1 MAWTDSLVQL
11 PALGDPYG
19 SERDAI
25 AALLATPTAP
35 PLHATARAAAERW
48 IRAVRATPPGVLSAQ
63 NLLATFPLASAE
75 GVALLRLA
83 EALLRAPDPETQ
95 SWLIAEKLAA
105 FRSAAPSAAGEGLV
119 ARVLAGAL
127 RIAGQVS
134 APVDLRSTDA
144 PGIREWLARSTL
156 RPLVI
161 EGIRRFGEQFVFAA
175 TIEEALER
183 ATHRPD
189 VRVTHSFDMLGE
201 GARTADDAERSF
213 AGYRTAIESLAAT
226 GKTGHFSQRDGISIK
241 LSAIHPRF
249 ETAQLARVEGELY
262 EKLRALALQA
272 CDADINFTIDA
283 EESERL
289 VLHVA
294 LLERLMHEPR
304 LAGWE
309 GLGLAVQAYQTR
321 AAATIDYLL
330 ARIADL
336 KRPLAIRLTKGAYWD
351 AEIKRAQELGMPG
364 FPVFTRKWATDVS
377 YAAIAQRL
385 LTADVPVFPQFA
397 THNALTAAWVCAV
410 ADAAAPKKRF
420 EFQRLHGMGEAFFRA
435 VLAERPNAAV
445 RIYAPVGSFRD
456 LLAYLVRR
464 LLENGANSSFVH
476 QIADEGTPID
486 ALLVDPF
493 EQARK
498 EAAAEPPL
506 ATGAKLFPAR
516 RNSAGRDL
524 AEPRTLAALAAAVN
538 SPLEGE
544 SAAPL
549 IAGLARPGGSARAVV
564 NPARLG
570 ETVGTVIDATGA
582 EVDAAIAAAAAA
594 RPAWDAR
601 GVAARAE
608 LLERA
613 ADAYER
619 EHDAL
624 VQLLVREAGKTY
636 LDSHLEVREAVD
648 FLRYY
653 AASARTTL
661 ARRTLPGPVGE
672 SNELDLH
679 GRGVFVCISPWNF
692 PLAIFTGQVAA
703 ALVAGNAVI
712 AKPAEQ
718 TPLVAHRAVKLM
730 HASGIPLDAL
740 QLVPGPGETVGR
752 RLTGDPRVAGVAFTG
767 STETARAINRA
778 LAARD
783 APLAALVAETGGQNA
798 MIVDSTALPEQVT
811 DAVISSAFRSC
822 GQRCSA
828 LRVLYVQQEIA
839 DAVLAMIA
847 GAMRELRI
855 GDPRDPAIDVGP
867 VIDAAA
873 LEALRAHRDWLR
885 ANAKKLHECELP
897 AGLDGHYF
905 APIAYEIE
913 SMRQLE
919 RENFG
924 PILHVV
930 RFDKRALDRVLDEIN
945 GSGYGL
951 TMGLHTRLDARV
963 EHVRSRARAGNLY
976 VNRNIIGAVVESQ
989 PFGGE
994 GLSGTGPKAGGP
1006 HYLLRF
1012 VTERTVTI
1020 NTAAA
1025 GGNVELAAGLLA
1037 RSG

>member
-25 AALLATPTAP
+25 AALLATPTDPA
-35 PLHATARAAAERW
+35 LHATARAAAERW

-63 NLLATFPLASAE
+63 NLLATFPLASTE

-105 FRSAAPSAAGEGLV
+105 FRGAAPSAAGEGLV

-144 PGIREWLARSTL
+144 PGIRDWLARSTL

-175 TIEEALER
+175 TLEDALER

-201 GARTADDAERSF
+201 GARTAADAERSF
-213 AGYRTAIESLAAT
+213 AGYRAAIESLAAT

-249 ETAQLARVEGELY
+249 ETAQLERVEGELY

-294 LLERLMHEPR
+294 LLERLMREPR

-321 AAATIDYLL
+321 ALATIDHLL
-330 ARIADL
+330 AKIAQL

-377 YAAIAQRL
+377 YAVIAQRL

-410 ADAAAPKKRF
+410 ADAVAPKKRF

-435 VLAERPNAAV
+435 LLAERPTAAV

-493 EQARK
+493 ERARK

-538 SPLEGE
+538 SPLAGEG
-544 SAAPL
+544 AAPL
-549 IAGLARPGGSARAVV
+549 IAGLARSSGGARPVV

-570 ETVGTVIDATGA
+570 ETVGTVIDASDA
-582 EVDAAIAAAAAA
+582 EVDAAVAAAVAAQ
-594 RPAWDAR
+594 PAWDAR

-624 VQLLVREAGKTY
+624 VRLLVREAGRTY

-672 SNELDLH
+672 SNELHLH

-692 PLAIFTGQVAA
+692 PLAIFTGQIAA
-703 ALVAGNAVI
+703 ALAAGNAVI

-730 HASGIPLDAL
+730 HAAGIPIDVL
-740 QLVPGPGETVGR
+740 QLALGPGETVGR
-752 RLTGDPRVAGVAFTG
+752 RLTSNPRIAGVAFTG
-767 STETARAINRA
+767 STDTARAINRA

-783 APLAALVAETGGQNA
+783 APPAALVAETGGQNA

-828 LRVLYVQQEIA
+828 LRVLYVQHEIA
-839 DAVLAMIA
+839 DAVLAMIS

-855 GDPRDPAIDVGP
+855 GDARDPATDVGP

-873 LEALRAHRDWLR
+873 LDALRAHRDWLR

-897 AGLDGHYF
+897 AGLEGHYF
-905 APIAYEIE
+905 APIAYEIG
-913 SMRQLE
+913 SMGQLE

-963 EHVRSRARAGNLY
+963 EHVRARARAGNLY

-1025 GGNVELAAGLLA
+1025 GGNVELAAGLVA

>member
-1 MAWTDSLVQL
+1 MAWTDRLVQL

-25 AALLATPTAP
+25 AALLATPTDPA
-35 PLHATARAAAERW
+35 LHVAARETAARW
-48 IRAVRATPPGVLSAQ
+48 IRAVRATPPGALSAQ

-105 FRSAAPSAAGEGLV
+105 FRGAAPAAAGDGLV

-127 RIAGQVS
+127 RVAGQVS
-134 APVDLRSTDA
+134 APVDLRSSDA
-144 PGIREWLARSTL
+144 SGIREWLARSTL

-175 TIEEALER
+175 TLGEALER

-201 GARTADDAERSF
+201 GARTAADADRSF
-213 AGYRTAIESLAAT
+213 AAYRAAIESLAAT
-226 GKTGHFSQRDGISIK
+226 GKTGHFSRRDGISIK

-249 ETAQLARVEGELY
+249 ETAQLERVEGELY
-262 EKLRALALQA
+262 ERLRALALQA

-289 VLHVA
+289 VLQVA
-294 LLERLMHEPR
+294 LVERLMREPR

-309 GLGLAVQAYQTR
+309 GLGLAVQTYQTR
-321 AAATIDYLL
+321 AAATVEYLL
-330 ARIADL
+330 ARIAEL

-364 FPVFTRKWATDVS
+364 FPVFTRKWGTDVS
-377 YAAIAQRL
+377 YAVIAQRL
-385 LTADVPVFPQFA
+385 LTADAPVFPQFA
-397 THNALTAAWVCAV
+397 THNALTAAWVCAL
-410 ADAAAPKKRF
+410 ADAIAPKKRF
-420 EFQRLHGMGEAFFRA
+420 EFQRLHGMGEAFFRTI
-435 VLAERPNAAV
+435 LAERPAAAV
-445 RIYAPVGSFRD
+445 RVYAPVGSFRD

-476 QIADEGTPID
+476 QIADEATPID
-486 ALLVDPF
+486 TLLVDPF
-493 EQARK
+493 EQARN
-498 EAAAEPPL
+498 EAEAEPPL
-506 ATGAKLFPAR
+506 ATGARLFPGR

-524 AEPRTLAALAAAVN
+524 ADPRTLAALAAAVN
-538 SPLEGE
+538 APLEGE

-549 IAGLARPGGSARAVV
+549 VAGLARPSGAARAVV
-564 NPARLG
+564 DPARLG
-570 ETVGTVIDATGA
+570 EVVGTAIDATDA
-582 EVDAAIAAAAAA
+582 EVDAAVAAAVAAQ
-594 RPAWDAR
+594 PAWDAR
-601 GVAARAE
+601 GVAVRAE

-613 ADAYER
+613 ADAYEA

-624 VQLLVREAGKTY
+624 VRLLVREAGKTY

-653 AASARTTL
+653 AASARTVL
-661 ARRTLPGPVGE
+661 ARRKLPGPVGE
-672 SNELDLH
+672 SNALDLH
-679 GRGVFVCISPWNF
+679 GRGAFVCISPWNF
-692 PLAIFTGQVAA
+692 PLAIFTGQIAA
-703 ALVAGNAVI
+703 ALVAGNTVL

-718 TPLVAHRAVKLM
+718 TPLVAHRAVALM
-730 HASGIPLDAL
+730 HAAGIPRDAL
-740 QLVPGPGETVGR
+740 QLLPGPGETVGR
-752 RLTGDPRVAGVAFTG
+752 RLTSDARIAGVAFTG

-783 APLAALVAETGGQNA
+783 APLAALIAETGGQNA

-828 LRVLYVQQEIA
+828 LRVLYVQHEIA

-855 GDPRDPAIDVGP
+855 GDPRDPAVDVGP

-873 LEALRAHRDWLR
+873 LAALRAHRDWLR
-885 ANAKKLHECELP
+885 AHAKPLYECELP
-897 AGLDGHYF
+897 AGLEGHYF

-930 RFDKRALDRVLDEIN
+930 RFDKRALDRVIDEIN

-963 EHVRSRARAGNLY
+963 EHVRTRARVGNLY

-1025 GGNVELAAGLLA
+1025 GGNVELAAGLLT

>member
-1 MAWTDSLVQL
+1 MAWTDRLVQL
-11 PALGDPYG
+11 PELGDPYR

-25 AALLATPTAP
+25 AALLAPPTDPA
-35 PLHATARAAAERW
+35 LHATAREAARRW
-48 IRAVRATPPGVLSAQ
+48 ILAVRATPPGALSAQ
-63 NLLATFPLASAE
+63 NLLAAFPLASTE

-105 FRSAAPSAAGEGLV
+105 FRGATPSAAGEGLV

-134 APVDLRSTDA
+134 APVDLRAADTQ
-144 PGIREWLARSTL
+144 GIRDWLARSAL

-175 TIEEALER
+175 TLEEALER
-183 ATHRPD
+183 ATHRSD

-201 GARTADDAERSF
+201 GARTVADADRSF
-213 AGYRTAIESLAAT
+213 AAYRAAIESLAAT
-226 GKTGHFSQRDGISIK
+226 GKIGHYSQRDGISIK

-249 ETAQLARVEGELY
+249 ETAQLERVETELY
-262 EKLRALALQA
+262 EKLRTLAQAA

-294 LLERLMHEPR
+294 LLERLMREPR

-330 ARIADL
+330 ARIAEL

-377 YAAIAQRL
+377 YALIAQRL
-385 LTADVPVFPQFA
+385 LTADAPVFPQFA
-397 THNALTAAWVCAV
+397 THNALTVAWVSAV
-410 ADAAAPKKRF
+410 ADAVAPKRRF
-420 EFQRLHGMGEAFFRA
+420 EFQRLHGMGEALFRA
-435 VLAERPNAAV
+435 VLAERPTAAV

-486 ALLVDPF
+486 ALLADPF
-493 EQARK
+493 EQARR
-498 EAAAEPPL
+498 EAAAEAPL
-506 ATGAKLFPAR
+506 ATGSTLFPSR

-524 AEPRTLAALAAAVN
+524 TEPRTLAALAAAVN
-538 SPLEGE
+538 APLEGE
-544 SAAPL
+544 RAVPL
-549 IAGLARPGGSARAVV
+549 ILGIARPSGTTRPVV

-570 ETVGTVIDATGA
+570 ETVGTAIDASDA
-582 EVDAAIAAAAAA
+582 EVDAAIAAAVAAQS
-594 RPAWDAR
+594 AWDAR
-601 GVAARAE
+601 GVAARAA

-624 VQLLVREAGKTY
+624 VRLLVREAGKTY

-648 FLRYY
+648 LLRYY
-653 AASARTTL
+653 AVSARAAL

-692 PLAIFTGQVAA
+692 PLAIFTGQIAA
-703 ALVAGNAVI
+703 ALVAGNTVI

-718 TPLVAHRAVKLM
+718 TPLVAHRAVTLM
-730 HASGIPLDAL
+730 HAAGIPLEAL
-740 QLVPGPGETVGR
+740 QLAPGPGETVGR

-767 STETARAINRA
+767 STETACAINRT

-783 APLAALVAETGGQNA
+783 APLATLIAETGGQNA

-811 DAVISSAFRSC
+811 DAVIASSFRSC
-822 GQRCSA
+822 GQRCSS
-828 LRVLYVQQEIA
+828 LRVLYVQHEIA
-839 DAVLAMIA
+839 DGVLAMIC

-873 LEALRAHRDWLR
+873 LDALLRHRDWLR

-897 AGLDGHYF
+897 ADLEGHFF
-905 APIAYEIE
+905 APVAYEIE
-913 SMRQLE
+913 SIRQLE

-963 EHVRSRARAGNLY
+963 EHVRSRARVGNLY

-1006 HYLLRF
+1006 HYVLRF
-1012 VTERTVTI
+1012 ATERTVTI

-1025 GGNVELAAGLLA
+1025 GGNVELAAGLVA
-1037 RSG
+1037 RNG

>member
-1 MAWTDSLVQL
+1 MAWIDRLVQL
-11 PALGDPYG
+11 PALGDPYR

-25 AALLATPTAP
+25 AALLATPTDPA
-35 PLHATARAAAERW
+35 LHATARSTAERW

-63 NLLATFPLASAE
+63 NLLATFPLASTE

-83 EALLRAPDPETQ
+83 EALLRAPDPDTQ

-105 FRSAAPSAAGEGLV
+105 FRGAAPPTAGEGFI

-144 PGIREWLARSTL
+144 PGIRDWLARSTL

-161 EGIRRFGEQFVFAA
+161 EGIRRFGEQFVFA
-175 TIEEALER
+175 TSLEEALER
-183 ATHRPD
+183 AMHRTD
-189 VRVTHSFDMLGE
+189 VRITHSFDMLGE
-201 GARTADDAERSF
+201 GARTAADAERSF
-213 AGYRTAIESLAAT
+213 NGYRAAIESLAAT

-249 ETAQLARVEGELY
+249 ETAQLERVEGELY
-262 EKLRALALQA
+262 ERLRALAVQA
-272 CDADINFTIDA
+272 CDADISFTIDA

-294 LLERLMHEPR
+294 LLERLMREPR

-321 AAATIDYLL
+321 AAATVDYLL
-330 ARIADL
+330 ARIAEL

-351 AEIKRAQELGMPG
+351 AEIKRAQELGMSG

-385 LTADVPVFPQFA
+385 LTADAPVFPQFA

-420 EFQRLHGMGEAFFRA
+420 EFQRLHGMGEALFRA

-445 RIYAPVGSFRD
+445 RVYAPVGSFRD

-493 EQARK
+493 EQARN
-498 EAAAEPPL
+498 EAAAEAPL
-506 ATGAKLFPAR
+506 AAGAKLFAPR

-538 SPLEGE
+538 SPLERAC
-544 SAAPL
+544 AAPL
-549 IAGLARPGGSARAVV
+549 IAGLARPGGQARPVV
-564 NPARLG
+564 NPARLA
-570 ETVGTVIDATGA
+570 ETVGTVIDASDA
-582 EVDAAIAAAAAA
+582 EVDAAVAAAVAAQ
-594 RPAWDAR
+594 PAWDAR

-653 AASARTTL
+653 AASACATL

-730 HASGIPLDAL
+730 HAAGIPIDLL
-740 QLVPGPGETVGR
+740 QMAPGPGETVGR
-752 RLTGDPRVAGVAFTG
+752 RLTSDPRIAGVAFTG

-828 LRVLYVQQEIA
+828 LRVLYVQHEIA

-847 GAMRELRI
+847 GAMRELAI
-855 GDPRDPAIDVGP
+855 GDPRDPATDVGP

-873 LEALRAHRDWLR
+873 LEALRAHRAWLR
-885 ANAKKLHECELP
+885 AHAKKLHECELP

-905 APIAYEIE
+905 PPIAYEIE

-930 RFDKRALDRVLDEIN
+930 RFDKRALDRVLDEIA

-963 EHVRSRARAGNLY
+963 EHVRARARVGNLY

-1025 GGNVELAAGLLA
+1025 GGNVELAAGLVG
-1037 RSG
+1037 RGG

>member
-1 MAWTDSLVQL
+1 MAWTDRLVQL
-11 PALGDPYG
+11 PALGDPYR
-19 SERDAI
+19 SERDSI
-25 AALLATPTAP
+25 AALLATPADP
-35 PLHATARAAAERW
+35 ALHATARETAARW

-105 FRSAAPSAAGEGLV
+105 FRGAAPAAAGEGLV

-134 APVDLRSTDA
+134 APVDLRSSDA
-144 PGIREWLARSTL
+144 SGIREWLARSTL

-175 TIEEALER
+175 TLDEALER

-201 GARTADDAERSF
+201 GARTAEDADRSF
-213 AGYRTAIESLAAT
+213 GSYRAAIESLAAA

-249 ETAQLARVEGELY
+249 ETSQLERVEGELY
-262 EKLRALALQA
+262 ERLRALALQA

-294 LLERLMHEPR
+294 LVERLMREPR

-321 AAATIDYLL
+321 AAATVDYLL
-330 ARIADL
+330 AKIAEL

-351 AEIKRAQELGMPG
+351 AEIKRAQELGLPG

-377 YAAIAQRL
+377 YAVIAQRL

-410 ADAAAPKKRF
+410 ADAVAPKKRF
-420 EFQRLHGMGEAFFRA
+420 EFQRLHGMGEAFFRTI
-435 VLAERPNAAV
+435 LAERPTAAV

-476 QIADEGTPID
+476 QIADEATPID

-493 EQARK
+493 AQARN

-506 ATGAKLFPAR
+506 PTGAKLFSPR

-538 SPLEGE
+538 APVERE
-544 SAAPL
+544 RATPL
-549 IAGLARPGGSARAVV
+549 IAGLVRPGGSARTVV

-570 ETVGTVIDATGA
+570 EVVGEVIDATDA
-582 EVDAAIAAAAAA
+582 EVDTAVAAAVAAPA
-594 RPAWDAR
+594 AWDAR
-601 GVAARAE
+601 GVQARAE

-613 ADAYER
+613 ADAFER

-624 VQLLVREAGKTY
+624 VRLLVREAGKTY

-653 AASARTTL
+653 AVSARTSL
-661 ARRTLPGPVGE
+661 ARKKLPGPVGE

-679 GRGVFVCISPWNF
+679 GRGAFVCISPWNF
-692 PLAIFTGQVAA
+692 PLAIFTGQIAA
-703 ALVAGNAVI
+703 ALVAGNTVL

-718 TPLVAHRAVKLM
+718 TPLIAHRAVTLM
-730 HASGIPLDAL
+730 HAAGVPRDAL
-740 QLVPGPGETVGR
+740 QLLPGPGETVGR
-752 RLTGDPRVAGVAFTG
+752 RLTSDPRIAGVAFTG

-828 LRVLYVQQEIA
+828 LRVLYVQHEIA

-867 VIDAAA
+867 VIDDAA

-885 ANAKKLHECELP
+885 ANAKRLYECALP

-913 SMRQLE
+913 SMRQLV

-930 RFDKRALDRVLDEIN
+930 RFDKRALDSVIDEIN

-963 EHVRSRARAGNLY
+963 DHVRARARVGNLY

-1025 GGNVELAAGLLA
+1025 GGNVELAAGLPA
-1037 RSG
+1037 RGG